1 MKKLILFIVAICSIA
16 TMFYFSSRNAEIS
29 SKQSQMILDILLNF
43 GLETNSYFIRK
54 FAHFI
59 IFVVIGFCVSMFIG
73 CYIESISLNTIISF
87 LLASGYACIDEHIQT
102 FIPGRNGNITDV
114 CIDVSGVLVG
124 IMLFMLLE
132 KTIL

>member
-59 IFVVIGFCVSMFIG
+59 IFVLIGFCVSMFIS
-73 CYIESISLNTIISF
+73 CYIESTFLNIITSF
-87 LLASGYACIDEHIQT
+87 LLASGYACIDEYMQT

-124 IMLFMLLE
+124 IMIFILLE
-132 KTIL
+132 KTIQ